1 MDVTE
6 RASKF
11 KRSLNLDLFLKHGAF
26 FSQRSDIFF
35 LLKLLFI
42 KTERMC
48 FKNVIAPTNREKK
61 IITYFLIVHPRGTH
75 AEISQTT
82 KKICGENLPPIL
94 NQTNWDVEVSC
105 LQEKFLKAEAE
116 LHRIKTKA
124 NKLDRMEGLLLHYE
138 KLHGWE
144 NSNVQPLLLK
154 IMQEKLR
161 QLGESK
167 TKWTEKGITYKEQT
181 KTKKEK
187 KSHKT

>member
-11 KRSLNLDLFLKHGAF
+11 KRSLNLDLFLKHGTF

-75 AEISQTT
+75 AENSTT
-82 KKICGENLPPIL
+82 TMKIGGGNKNVTIL
-94 NQTNWDVEVSC
+94 T
-105 LQEKFLKAEAE
+105 
-116 LHRIKTKA
+116 
-124 NKLDRMEGLLLHYE
+124 
-138 KLHGWE
+138 
-144 NSNVQPLLLK
+144 
-154 IMQEKLR
+154 
-161 QLGESK
+161 
-167 TKWTEKGITYKEQT
+167 
-181 KTKKEK
+181 
-187 KSHKT
+187 

>member
-1 MDVTE
+1 MRVGTFFESPDLVLYEWQQQLVYTETRYILGLQKIRKKKFFCSMDVTG

-11 KRSLNLDLFLKHGAF
+11 KRSLNLDLFLKHGTF

-82 KKICGENLPPIL
+82 KKIGGEILPH
-94 NQTNWDVEVSC
+94 S
-105 LQEKFLKAEAE
+105 
-116 LHRIKTKA
+116 
-124 NKLDRMEGLLLHYE
+124 
-138 KLHGWE
+138 
-144 NSNVQPLLLK
+144 
-154 IMQEKLR
+154 
-161 QLGESK
+161 
-167 TKWTEKGITYKEQT
+167 
-181 KTKKEK
+181 
-187 KSHKT
+187 